1 MLNKLKSIQNIIR
14 VRTFVMMVV
23 LCNGFLAT
31 VAMAE
36 TPSATM
42 LANTCAGCH
51 GTFGSSVG
59 PASPTIAG
67 ISRDYFIETM
77 LAYKEAQRP
86 STIMSRIAKGYTEQE
101 IELMAD
107 YFSKQKII
115 RFNQD
120 FDTKKAKRG
129 KKLHKK
135 YCNKCHEDGG
145 GYAEDDAGILAG
157 QWAPFLRFT
166 LTDFLTG
173 ERTMGVKK
181 KQQLDKLIKQQGED
195 GVEQLIQFY
204 ASQNQ

>member
-1 MLNKLKSIQNIIR
+1 MIMRIKPAQHNNQPQYL
-14 VRTFVMMVV
+14 V
-23 LCNGFLAT
+23 LMASLFINVFTNSAI
-31 VAMAE
+31 AE

-67 ISRDYFIETM
+67 MSSDFFIETM
-77 LAYKEAQRP
+77 LAYKKAQRP
-86 STIMSRIAKGYTEQE
+86 ATIMTRIAKGYTEQE
-101 IELMAD
+101 IQLMAG
-107 YFSKQKII
+107 YFSKQDII
-115 RFNQD
+115 RFDQAYD
-120 FDTKKAKRG
+120 AKKARRG

-135 YCNKCHEDGG
+135 YCNKCHEEGG

-157 QWAPFLRFT
+157 QWAPFLQFT

-173 ERTMGVKK
+173 ERTMGPKK
-181 KQQLDKLIKQQGED
+181 KQQLDKLIEQQGNA

-204 ASQNQ
+204 ASE

>member
-1 MLNKLKSIQNIIR
+1 MIMRIKPAQHNNRSQYLILMALLGISVFTNTAI
-14 VRTFVMMVV
+14 
-23 LCNGFLAT
+23 
-31 VAMAE
+31 AE

-67 ISRDYFIETM
+67 MSSDYFIETM
-77 LAYKEAQRP
+77 LAYKKVQRP
-86 STIMSRIAKGYTEQE
+86 ATIMTRIAKGYTEQE
-101 IELMAD
+101 IQLMAD

-115 RFNQD
+115 RFDQAYD
-120 FDTKKAKRG
+120 AKKARRG

-135 YCNKCHEDGG
+135 YCNKCHEEGG

-157 QWAPFLRFT
+157 QWAPFLQFT

-173 ERTMGVKK
+173 ERPMGQKK
-181 KQQLDKLIKQQGED
+181 KQQLDKLIKQQGNA

-204 ASQNQ
+204 ASQ

>member
-1 MLNKLKSIQNIIR
+1 MIMRIKPAQHNNRSQYLILMALLGISVFTNTAI
-14 VRTFVMMVV
+14 
-23 LCNGFLAT
+23 
-31 VAMAE
+31 AE

-67 ISRDYFIETM
+67 MSSDYFIETM
-77 LAYKEAQRP
+77 LAYKKVQRP
-86 STIMSRIAKGYTEQE
+86 ATIMTRIAKGYTEQE
-101 IELMAD
+101 IQLMAD

-115 RFNQD
+115 RFDQAYD
-120 FDTKKAKRG
+120 AKKARRG

-135 YCNKCHEDGG
+135 YCNKCHEEGG

-157 QWAPFLRFT
+157 QWAPFLQLT

-173 ERTMGVKK
+173 ERPMGQKK
-181 KQQLDKLIKQQGED
+181 KQQLDKLIKQQGNA

-204 ASQNQ
+204 ASQ